1 MKFLCIIFG
10 CLNGARKW
18 HITDCYASIA
28 IPIDILNMGGQA
40 RYNIVR
46 MNDLL
51 LDCQRGGYMKQSSKK
66 HELGTA
72 ALYCRLSRDDNM
84 DSESNSIQN
93 QRKILQKAAKDKGY
107 TDTVFFVD
115 DGITGTTM
123 KRPGFQKML
132 TAIEAGYIS
141 AVFVKDL
148 SRLGRNYIEVGKLT
162 EEFFPLHDIRL
173 VAVSDGVDSDEGE
186 DDFTPFKNIMNE
198 YYAKDISKK
207 RRIVNKMK
215 GNAGVPLSPPP
226 YGYIKNPDDPRFWV
240 VEPEAAEVV
249 RRIYRMALEGYGLA
263 ETAAQLAADGVVNP
277 TYYWRSRGTSRGG
290 SKSTVEPTK
299 WGHTTVKKILTLQEY
314 CGDVIN
320 FKSYSKS
327 YKMKKRIE
335 NPEENRAIFLN
346 VHEAI
351 IDRQTWE
358 KVQALQK
365 GTRRKKPTVTQ
376 EPSVFSGLLKCPEC
390 GGNLNFHFNQN
401 NHDIKFFSCQNHNS
415 GYRKCSKTH
424 YIRLDFLEQVV
435 LYEVKRLACFASEY
449 ENDFIKA
456 MIGRSAKV
464 AENTALRKQRELDAL
479 TARDRE
485 LDMLFERLYED
496 NVAGKIDD
504 ARFAK
509 MSKRYEQEQGE
520 NAKKIKALRLE
531 LKKDESKRMDIDDFL
546 ETVRRYTDA
555 TTITKRMV
563 AELIDHI
570 EVYHAEK
577 QDGVTNQRVVIY
589 YNCIGAFDVP
599 DRRKIPEADIIME
612 TRKGVALSYAP
623 EQVTV

>member
-1 MKFLCIIFG
+1 
-10 CLNGARKW
+10 
-18 HITDCYASIA
+18 
-28 IPIDILNMGGQA
+28 
-40 RYNIVR
+40 
-46 MNDLL
+46 
-51 LDCQRGGYMKQSSKK
+51 MKQSSKNIS
-66 HELGTA
+66 LGTA

-93 QRKILQKAAKDKGY
+93 QKKILQKAAKEKGY
-107 TDTVFFVD
+107 TDTIFFVD

-123 KRPGFQKML
+123 NRPGFQKML
-132 TAIEAGYIS
+132 RAIEAGYIS

-148 SRLGRNYIEVGKLT
+148 SRLGRNYIEVGRLT
-162 EEFFPLHDIRL
+162 EEYLPLHDVRL

-215 GNAGVPLSPPP
+215 GNAGIPLSPPP

-240 VEPEAAEVV
+240 IEPEATAVV
-249 RRIYRMALEGYGLA
+249 RRIYQMTLDGYGLA
-263 ETAAQLAADGVVNP
+263 EIATALGTDGIVNP
-277 TYYWRSRGTSRGG
+277 TYYWRSRGVNRSG

-346 VHEAI
+346 VHEPI
-351 IDRQTWE
+351 IDRATWE
-358 KVQALQK
+358 KVQALTQ
-365 GTRRKKPTVTQ
+365 GTRRKRPKVTQ
-376 EPSVFSGLLKCPEC
+376 EPSVFSGYLKCPEC
-390 GGNLNFHFNQN
+390 GGNLNFHFNQG
-401 NHDIKFFSCQNHNS
+401 NHDIKFFSCKNHNS
-415 GYRKCSKTH
+415 GLRKCSATH
-424 YIRLDFLEQVV
+424 YIRLDFLERVV
-435 LYEVKRLACFASEY
+435 LYEVNRLAAFASEY
-449 ENDFIKA
+449 EDAFIKA
-456 MIGRSAKV
+456 IMGRSAKT
-464 AENTALRKQRELDAL
+464 AENARVRKQRELDGL
-479 TARDRE
+479 VSRDKE

-509 MSKRYEQEQGE
+509 MAKRYEQEQGE
-520 NAKKIKALRLE
+520 NGKRIKMIRLE
-531 LKKDESKRMDIDDFL
+531 LKQSEGKRMDIDDFL
-546 ETVRRYTDA
+546 TTVRRYTNA
-555 TTITKRMV
+555 TKITKRMV
-563 AELIDHI
+563 GELIDHI
-570 EVYHAEK
+570 DVYHAEK
-577 QDGVTNQRVVIY
+577 QDGVTTQRVVIH

-612 TRKGVALSYAP
+612 TRKGVAISYAP
-623 EQVTV
+623 AV

>member
-1 MKFLCIIFG
+1 
-10 CLNGARKW
+10 
-18 HITDCYASIA
+18 
-28 IPIDILNMGGQA
+28 
-40 RYNIVR
+40 
-46 MNDLL
+46 
-51 LDCQRGGYMKQSSKK
+51 MKQSSKK
-66 HELGTA
+66 HELATA

-226 YGYIKNPDDPRFWV
+226 YGYIKNPNNPRFWV

-531 LKKDESKRMDIDDFL
+531 LKKDESKRMDTDDFL

-570 EVYHAEK
+570 EAYHAEK

-623 EQVTV
+623 EQVAV

>member
-1 MKFLCIIFG
+1 
-10 CLNGARKW
+10 
-18 HITDCYASIA
+18 
-28 IPIDILNMGGQA
+28 
-40 RYNIVR
+40 
-46 MNDLL
+46 
-51 LDCQRGGYMKQSSKK
+51 MKQSSKK

-72 ALYCRLSRDDNM
+72 ALCCRLSRDDNM

-107 TDTVFFVD
+107 TDTFFFVD

-132 TAIEAGYIS
+132 TAIEAGYIL

-198 YYAKDISKK
+198 YYAKDISRK

-456 MIGRSAKV
+456 MNRRSAKV

-479 TARDRE
+479 TVRDRE

-496 NVAGKIDD
+496 NVSGKIND

-555 TTITKRMV
+555 ATITKRMV

-577 QDGVTNQRVVIY
+577 QDGITNQRVVIH

-623 EQVTV
+623 EQVAV

>member
-1 MKFLCIIFG
+1 
-10 CLNGARKW
+10 
-18 HITDCYASIA
+18 
-28 IPIDILNMGGQA
+28 
-40 RYNIVR
+40 
-46 MNDLL
+46 
-51 LDCQRGGYMKQSSKK
+51 MKQSSKK
-66 HELGTA
+66 IALGTA

-84 DSESNSIQN
+84 DNESNSIQN
-93 QRKILQKAAKDKGY
+93 QKKILQKAAKDKGY
-107 TDTVFFVD
+107 SDTIFFVD

-123 KRPGFQKML
+123 KRPGFQKMI

-162 EEFFPLHDIRL
+162 EEFFPLHDVRL

-215 GNAGVPLSPPP
+215 GNAGIPLSPPP

-240 VEPEAAEVV
+240 VDPEAADVV

-263 ETAAQLAADGVVNP
+263 ETAAALGADGIVNP
-277 TYYWRSRGTSRGG
+277 TYYWRSKGTSRGG
-290 SKSTVEPTK
+290 SKSTLEPTK
-299 WGHTTVKKILTLQEY
+299 WGHTTIKKILTTQEY

-351 IDRQTWE
+351 IDRPTWE
-358 KVQALQK
+358 KVQALK
-365 GTRRKKPTVTQ
+365 AGTRRKRPTVTQ
-376 EPSVFSGLLKCPEC
+376 EPSVFSGVMKCPEC

-415 GYRKCSKTH
+415 GLRKCSSTH
-424 YIRLDFLEQVV
+424 YIRLDFLEQAV
-435 LYEVKRLACFASEY
+435 LYEVHRLACFANEY

-456 MIGRSAKV
+456 MVGRSAKV
-464 AENTALRKQRELDAL
+464 AENERVRKKRELDAL
-479 TARDRE
+479 LARDRE
-485 LDMLFERLYED
+485 LDTLFERLYED
-496 NVAGKIDD
+496 NVSGKIDD

-509 MSKRYEQEQGE
+509 MAKRYEQEQGE
-520 NAKKIKALRLE
+520 NAGRIKTLRLE
-531 LKKDESKRMDIDDFL
+531 VKKLDEKRMDVEDFL

-555 TTITKRMV
+555 TKITKRMV

-570 EVYHAEK
+570 EVYPAVKE
-577 QDGVTNQRVVIY
+577 DGVTNQRVTIH
-589 YNCIGAFDVP
+589 YNCIGVFEVP
-599 DRRKIPEADIIME
+599 DRRKIPERDILLE
-612 TRKGVALSYAP
+612 TRRGVALSYAP
-623 EQVTV
+623 AEVAV

>member
-1 MKFLCIIFG
+1 
-10 CLNGARKW
+10 
-18 HITDCYASIA
+18 
-28 IPIDILNMGGQA
+28 
-40 RYNIVR
+40 
-46 MNDLL
+46 
-51 LDCQRGGYMKQSSKK
+51 MKQSSKK

-107 TDTVFFVD
+107 TDTIFFVD

-390 GGNLNFHFNQN
+390 GGNLNFHFDQN

-623 EQVTV
+623 EQVAV

>member
-1 MKFLCIIFG
+1 
-10 CLNGARKW
+10 
-18 HITDCYASIA
+18 
-28 IPIDILNMGGQA
+28 
-40 RYNIVR
+40 
-46 MNDLL
+46 
-51 LDCQRGGYMKQSSKK
+51 MKQSSKK

-249 RRIYRMALEGYGLA
+249 RRIYCMALEGYGLA
-263 ETAAQLAADGVVNP
+263 EIADRLAADGVVNP

-464 AENTALRKQRELDAL
+464 AENTALRKQRELDTL

-623 EQVTV
+623 EQVAV

>member
-1 MKFLCIIFG
+1 
-10 CLNGARKW
+10 
-18 HITDCYASIA
+18 
-28 IPIDILNMGGQA
+28 
-40 RYNIVR
+40 
-46 MNDLL
+46 
-51 LDCQRGGYMKQSSKK
+51 MKQSSKNIS
-66 HELGTA
+66 LGTA

-93 QRKILQKAAKDKGY
+93 QKKILQKAAKEKGY
-107 TDTVFFVD
+107 TDTIFFVD

-123 KRPGFQKML
+123 NRPGFQKML
-132 TAIEAGYIS
+132 RAIEAGYIS

-148 SRLGRNYIEVGKLT
+148 SRLGRNYIEVGRLT
-162 EEFFPLHDIRL
+162 EEYLPLHDVRL

-215 GNAGVPLSPPP
+215 GNAGIPLSPPP

-240 VEPEAAEVV
+240 IEPEATAVV
-249 RRIYRMALEGYGLA
+249 RRIYQMTLDGYGLA
-263 ETAAQLAADGVVNP
+263 EIATALGTDGIVNP
-277 TYYWRSRGTSRGG
+277 TYYWRSRGVNRSG

-346 VHEAI
+346 VHEPI
-351 IDRQTWE
+351 IDRATWE
-358 KVQALQK
+358 KVQALTQ
-365 GTRRKKPTVTQ
+365 GTRRKRPKVTQ
-376 EPSVFSGLLKCPEC
+376 EPSVFSGYLKCPEC
-390 GGNLNFHFNQN
+390 GGNLNFHFNQG
-401 NHDIKFFSCQNHNS
+401 NHDIKFFSCKNHNS
-415 GYRKCSKTH
+415 GLRKCSATH
-424 YIRLDFLEQVV
+424 YIRLDFLERVV
-435 LYEVKRLACFASEY
+435 LYEVNRLAAFASEY
-449 ENDFIKA
+449 EDAFIKA
-456 MIGRSAKV
+456 IMGRSAKT
-464 AENTALRKQRELDAL
+464 AENARVRKQRELDGL
-479 TARDRE
+479 VSRDKE

-509 MSKRYEQEQGE
+509 MAKRYEQEQGE
-520 NAKKIKALRLE
+520 NGKRIKMIRLE
-531 LKKDESKRMDIDDFL
+531 LKQSEGKRMDIDDFL
-546 ETVRRYTDA
+546 TTVRRYTNA
-555 TTITKRMV
+555 TKITKRMV
-563 AELIDHI
+563 GELIDHI
-570 EVYHAEK
+570 DVYHAEK
-577 QDGVTNQRVVIY
+577 QDGVTTQRVVIH

-612 TRKGVALSYAP
+612 TRKGVAVSYAP
-623 EQVTV
+623 AV

>member
-1 MKFLCIIFG
+1 
-10 CLNGARKW
+10 
-18 HITDCYASIA
+18 
-28 IPIDILNMGGQA
+28 
-40 RYNIVR
+40 
-46 MNDLL
+46 
-51 LDCQRGGYMKQSSKK
+51 MKQSSKK

-263 ETAAQLAADGVVNP
+263 EIAARLAADGVVNP

-464 AENTALRKQRELDAL
+464 AENGRIRKQRELDAL

-531 LKKDESKRMDIDDFL
+531 LKKDESKCMDIDDFL

-577 QDGVTNQRVVIY
+577 QDGVTNQRVVIH

-612 TRKGVALSYAP
+612 TRKGVALSYAT
-623 EQVTV
+623 EQVAV

>member
-1 MKFLCIIFG
+1 
-10 CLNGARKW
+10 
-18 HITDCYASIA
+18 
-28 IPIDILNMGGQA
+28 
-40 RYNIVR
+40 
-46 MNDLL
+46 
-51 LDCQRGGYMKQSSKK
+51 MKQSSKK

-226 YGYIKNPDDPRFWV
+226 YGYIKNQDDPRFWV

-249 RRIYRMALEGYGLA
+249 RRIYCMALEGYGLA
-263 ETAAQLAADGVVNP
+263 EIADRLAADGVVNP

-376 EPSVFSGLLKCPEC
+376 EPSIFSGLLKCPEC

-555 TTITKRMV
+555 TTITKCMV

-570 EVYHAEK
+570 EVYHAKK

-612 TRKGVALSYAP
+612 TRKSVALSYAP
-623 EQVTV
+623 EQVAV

>member
-1 MKFLCIIFG
+1 
-10 CLNGARKW
+10 
-18 HITDCYASIA
+18 
-28 IPIDILNMGGQA
+28 
-40 RYNIVR
+40 
-46 MNDLL
+46 
-51 LDCQRGGYMKQSSKK
+51 MKQSSKK

-107 TDTVFFVD
+107 TDTIFFAD

-132 TAIEAGYIS
+132 AAIEAGYIS

-240 VEPEAAEVV
+240 IEPEAAEVV

-612 TRKGVALSYAP
+612 TRKGVAPSYAP
-623 EQVTV
+623 EQVAV